1 MKKFTKILIVGMAIL
16 LAQIVIQG
24 QTTTGALSGTVTD
37 PGSAVVAGATVT
49 VTSVTTGAERTGIT
63 NSAGAFDFQTLLPG
77 TYTISVEASG
87 FKKAIVREVVV
98 SVASTAQLTIPLEIG
113 LANETVTVTTTQEV
127 INTTSPSLTNVINT
141 RQVVDLPLGGRNPVE
156 LAALQAGIAVIGND
170 TRGASV
176 GGLRQTAVNL
186 TQDGINAMDNFVKTS
201 SFFALTTPSL
211 NSTQEFSITTGTVGS
226 DSGRGAAQV
235 NLVTKGGTND
245 FHGGAFLQLINESYN
260 ANTFFNNFNGTVK
273 PVLRQHFY
281 GGDIGG
287 PVYLP
292 KFGEG
297 GPSVFSGKDRAFFFF
312 SYEKFNQR
320 QGRANNRNGVL
331 TDQAK
336 KGIFRYVGT
345 NGALQTVNLLS
356 IGNVHALNPVMT
368 AHLGLI
374 PAANNFNCS
383 NSDGFNIGCY
393 TFNVSEATINDKYV
407 LRYDHELFKDTH
419 LGSHKVEFVFS
430 RVITSTHP
438 DVFTNGLDAPFPG
451 GVNGFQASTRNL
463 VTPALVSTFGN
474 NWTNVVRYG
483 RQWAPV
489 DFNRDTPPSAPFI
502 SLPGVL
508 VNYDNTFMPQPR
520 NTIVNQVTDTL
531 SWSKGNHQ
539 WKYGA
544 DWQNVLGIS
553 RNDAGINQTNQ
564 LGTNAAN
571 GTGFALANLPFG
583 SNANLT
589 AATTVYAAIVG
600 NLQSASQTLN
610 VTSPNSGFVPGA
622 TRLRLVQEKDLAL
635 FAQDQWRM
643 KSNFTFN
650 YGVRWDY
657 MGVPTVPNGLAIQP
671 KYEDLYGI
679 SGFGHVFQPTAT
691 PGSQV
696 KPGATLQFVSGDTGI
711 GLYKNDWN
719 NFAPFLGFA
728 YSPGFKSGPLHFLF
742 GDEGTSS
749 IRGGYSV
756 SYLHDGVTT
765 FTNLLGVGTTNP
777 GLIATANLSSLSNT
791 NPHTSNLVG
800 TLGPGGVPLDTPTF
814 KVPITDRE
822 NFLLNSANGL
832 WTVDPNLRSPY
843 VHQFSFGIERE
854 IFKDTALEIRY
865 SGNRA
870 PNTWRAQDINEINI
884 FENGFLQEFLNA
896 QKNLAARG
904 GTSFAPGCA
913 GCVALPIL
921 DKFFGVAGT
930 GGTAVAA
937 SSGYSSTTFIS
948 QLTANNVGNMA
959 STLAFNSAYRTNR
972 ENPAVGL
979 AANFFV
985 ANPNAAFARVL
996 LNDARSNYN
1005 ALEVEV
1011 RRRFSKGLQFQADYT
1026 WSKSMGDAVD
1036 AQGNNQSDLVPRLT
1050 LRNPDFDY
1058 RRSTQDQTQ
1067 RFVAN
1072 GIYDLP
1078 FGRGRSF
1085 LSGANSI
1092 VDHVVGGWT
1101 VGVITVWST
1110 SPPFFIAAGRS
1121 TFNCTAPQVQGV
1133 CPTPNNGAQ
1142 LVGINFEEF
1151 KKNVGL
1157 FFDKGGVFFVNPAI
1171 LDITYNAAGK
1181 VATSKLK
1188 PGLMTAPAPGTFG
1201 NFPVNSLNGPNYFNL
1216 DLSVTKRISI
1226 SERVKFEIKATAINI
1241 LNHANFIFPGNNVS
1255 SQNFDST
1262 TFGLIT
1268 TQRGTARNINFI
1280 GQLRF

>member
-1 MKKFTKILIVGMAIL
+1 MTKSTRALIVGMAIL
-16 LAQIVIQG
+16 LAQIVVQG
-24 QTTTGALSGTVTD
+24 QTTTGSLAGTVTD
-37 PGSAVVAGATVT
+37 PGNAVIAGATVT
-49 VTSVTTGAERTGIT
+49 VTSVNTGAERTGIT
-63 NSAGAFDFQTLLPG
+63 NSSGAFDFQTLLPG
-77 TYTISVEASG
+77 IYTISVEAAG
-87 FKKAIVREVVV
+87 FKKAIVRNIVV

-113 LANETVTVTTTQEV
+113 LANETVTVTTNQDV
-127 INTTSPSLTNVINT
+127 INSTSPSLTNVINT

-156 LAALQAGIAVIGND
+156 LAALQAGIAVIGTD

-201 SFFALTTPSL
+201 SFFAITTPSL

-226 DSGRGAAQV
+226 DAGRGAAQV

-260 ANTFFNNFNGTVK
+260 ANTFFNNFNGTVR
-273 PVLRQHFY
+273 PILRQHFY

-287 PVYLP
+287 PMYFPRFGQGGRSVY
-292 KFGEG
+292 
-297 GPSVFSGKDRAFFFF
+297 SGKDRAFFFF
-312 SYEKFNQR
+312 SYEAFRQS

-331 TDQAK
+331 TQEARN
-336 KGIFRYVGT
+336 GTFRYVGT

-356 IGNVHALNPVMT
+356 IGSVHSLNPVMT
-368 AHLGLI
+368 AHLAQI
-374 PAANNFNCS
+374 PAANNFNCT

-393 TFNVSEATINDKYV
+393 TFNVSESNVNDKYV
-407 LRYDHELFKDTH
+407 FRYDHELFKDTS
-419 LGSHKVEFVFS
+419 LGSHKLELVYS
-430 RVITSTHP
+430 RVVTSTHP

-463 VTPALVSTFGN
+463 ITPALVSTFGSR
-474 NWTNVVRYG
+474 WTNVVRYG

-489 DFNRDTPPSAPFI
+489 DFNRDSMPSAPFT

-508 VNYDNTFMPQPR
+508 VSFDNTFMPQPR
-520 NTIVNQVTDTL
+520 NTIVNQVTDNL
-531 SWSKGNHQ
+531 SWISGNHL
-539 WKYGA
+539 WKFGA

-553 RNDAGINQTNQ
+553 RNDAGINQTIL

-571 GTGFALANLPFG
+571 GTGFTLANLPFG

-600 NLQSASQTLN
+600 NLQSSSQTLN
-610 VTSPNSGFVPGA
+610 VTSPDSGFVPGA

-643 KSNFTFN
+643 RSNFTLN

-671 KYEDLYGI
+671 KYSDLYGI
-679 SGFGHVFQPTAT
+679 SGFGNIFKPTAT
-691 PGSQV
+691 PGSQSQGV
-696 KPGATLQFVSGDTGI
+696 ASMQFVSGDTGI

-728 YSPGFKSGPLHFLF
+728 YSPAFKSGPLHFLF

-756 SYLHDGVTT
+756 SYLHDGITT

-800 TLGPGGVPLDTPTF
+800 VLGPGGVPLDSPTF
-814 KVPITDRE
+814 KIPITDRE

-865 SGNRA
+865 SGNRS
-870 PNTWRAQDINEINI
+870 PNGWRAQDINEINI

-913 GCVALPIL
+913 GCVPTPIL

-930 GGTAVAA
+930 GGTPVAA
-937 SSGYSSTTFIS
+937 ASGYSSTTFIS

-959 STLAFNSAYRTNR
+959 STLAFNQAYRANR
-972 ENPAVGL
+972 ESTAVGL
-979 AANFFV
+979 PANFFV

-996 LNDARSNYN
+996 RNDAISNYN
-1005 ALEVEV
+1005 ALEIEV
-1011 RRRFSKGLQFQADYT
+1011 RRRFSGGLQFQVDYT
-1026 WSKSMGDAVD
+1026 WSKAMGDAVD

-1050 LRNPDFDY
+1050 LRNRDLDY

-1072 GIYDLP
+1072 GLYDLP

-1085 LSGANSI
+1085 LTGANSI
-1092 VDHVVGGWT
+1092 VDRIVGGWT

-1121 TFNCTAPQVQGV
+1121 TFNCTAPQVNGV

-1142 LVGINFEEF
+1142 LVGISFEDF
-1151 KKNVGL
+1151 KNNVGL
-1157 FFDKGGVFFVNPAI
+1157 FYDKGGVFFINPKL
-1171 LDITYNAAGK
+1171 LDITYNSAGK

-1201 NFPVNSLNGPNYFNL
+1201 NFPVNSLSGPNYFNF
-1216 DLSVTKRISI
+1216 DLSVTKRIPI
-1226 SERVKFEIKATAINI
+1226 SERVKFEIKVTAINI
-1241 LNHANFIFPGNNVS
+1241 LNHPNFIFPGNNVT